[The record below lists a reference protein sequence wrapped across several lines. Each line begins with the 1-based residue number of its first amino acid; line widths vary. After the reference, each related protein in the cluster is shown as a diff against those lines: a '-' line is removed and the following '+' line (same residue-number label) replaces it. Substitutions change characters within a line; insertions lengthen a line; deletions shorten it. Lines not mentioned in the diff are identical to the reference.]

1 MIIIVYRDIFPLFL
15 TCLWYC
21 LSVFVF
27 VYFTYLVTWRAC
39 LLVCLGLFECLGLLT
54 IHSAIQDTQVSQVPQ
69 ARQVTQ
75 VGQDTQEIPQ
85 GSIP

>member
-1 MIIIVYRDIFPLFL
+1 MYFPSSLL
-15 TCLWYC
+15 AYG

-39 LLVCLGLFECLGLLT
+39 LLVCLGLLT
-54 IHSAIQDTQVSQVPQ
+54 IHSAIQDTQVSQVSQ